1 MEITKTTKKLYNGVE
16 IPVLGLGTWQIKNE
30 IAADVVLHALQ
41 AGYRHIDTAAAY
53 ENEQGVG
60 EGIRKSGIPRSE
72 IFITSKIPAEYKS
85 YEIAKR
91 TIDESLA
98 YLKTDYIDLM
108 LIHAPRPWDEMYPK
122 GKKLYEEENAS
133 VWRALEEGY
142 KEGKFR
148 AIGVSNFEPYDL
160 NNIFAHCTVLP
171 MVNQIRS
178 FIGAID
184 WETLALCKEKNIAV
198 EAYSPLATGTI
209 LNSEHIKAIALKY
222 GVTAARLCIKYVLQ
236 LGLVALPKTTSPD
249 RMKENTLVD
258 FTISEEDMKTLNAM
272 RF

>member
-16 IPVLGLGTWQIKNE
+16 IPVLGLGTWQVKNE
-30 IAADVVLHALQ
+30 IASNVMLHALQ

-53 ENEQGVG
+53 ENEEGVG

-91 TIDESLA
+91 TIDESLS

-122 GKKLYEEENAS
+122 GEKLYEEENAA

-142 KEGKFR
+142 KAGKFR

-160 NNIFAHCTVLP
+160 NNIFSRCTVRP

-184 WETLALCKEKNIAV
+184 WETLALCKENDIV
-198 EAYSPLATGTI
+198 IEAYSPLATGNI
-209 LNSEHIKAIALKY
+209 LNSEQIKNVAQKY
-222 GVTAARLCIKYVLQ
+222 GVSAARLCIKYVLQ

-249 RMKENTLVD
+249 RMKENIQLD
-258 FTISEEDMKTLNAM
+258 FTISEKDMALLNAM
-272 RF
+272 KY